1 MNVARLEYKFRGHEY
16 LTYIPVSDIFMDMVE
31 RTLAYRAMMNKCY
44 FWWRKEYLE
53 IYDETGEDMEMTSR
67 KFWDKY
73 GNDTEVMDVERM
85 NRFLFAKE
93 KRKETKTYEALKEEI
108 EAIADYIVM
117 RFGCADYTLTLCD
130 DEETDALVTRNGI
143 VVAVNFKDGERVTTS
158 GKAKL
163 CE

>member
-1 MNVARLEYKFRGHEY
+1 MKVARLEYTFRGHEY
-16 LTYIPVSDIFMDMVE
+16 LTYIPIYDIFVDMVE

-85 NRFLFAKE
+85 NRFLSAKE
-93 KRKETKTYEALKEEI
+93 KRKETKTYESLKDEI

-130 DEETDALVTRNGI
+130 DEETDALVTRKGI

-158 GKAKL
+158 GKGKL
-163 CE
+163 ND